1 MCCTKVAEAEVAL
14 RLISQWLSLRCH
26 LLLAVFGPLHL
37 LQAVRLLRWLLVQNL
52 LQLHLSSCAALGPVS
67 SIASSVSVSVAGQIH
82 TRIMFASSTGSCP
95 EESEK
100 CGDFSTEQFKGFRK
114 RWAARPSGSPS
125 DIFGDGL
132 QSENLS
138 SEHAETGVAAKRI
151 KSDDADG
158 LVSVVDSSVD
168 ELVEQ
173 PKLSASS
180 SSRSHR
186 LERDALLRT
195 DISVFKYP
203 WERVRLAKI
212 LWIGASCQN
221 TSFEAEAGRTEPRA
235 SQLRRWHQW
244 TNVCKGG
251 CETTGCNILT
261 DCEKGG

>member
-1 MCCTKVAEAEVAL
+1 MVE
-14 RLISQWLSLRCH
+14 RLRCH

-132 QSENLS
+132 QSENCLLNML
-138 SEHAETGVAAKRI
+138 K
-151 KSDDADG
+151 
-158 LVSVVDSSVD
+158 L
-168 ELVEQ
+168 ELQ
-173 PKLSASS
+173 PSASNLMMLMVWFPWWTAQWMS
-180 SSRSHR
+180 LLSNRSY
-186 LERDALLRT
+186 L
-195 DISVFKYP
+195 P
-203 WERVRLAKI
+203 QVRA
-212 LWIGASCQN
+212 GA
-221 TSFEAEAGRTEPRA
+221 TG
-235 SQLRRWHQW
+235 W
-244 TNVCKGG
+244 KGMH
-251 CETTGCNILT
+251 C
-261 DCEKGG
+261 